1 MEENNLE
8 EQLLLQQEDIALAEE
23 ESAILAAMVM
33 ESEDFRFE
41 ASQEAAV
48 TEAQIIA
55 AHERFAKEAFDARA
69 LAKADPKHASRQR
82 IAQVGKDQAS
92 FEHNRD
98 GVFFTD
104 TWAASAARATKDETL
119 LENYIRIKEEKRKRL
134 LAVGI
139 GDMSDPNFNE
149 AGMGTGDEVAETAA
163 FNAMSQK
170 EQRASNDAW
179 AQKNGFKD
187 MDDFDD
193 QAMDYDQGSGKISA
207 AQNAFDNMT
216 LKEIERREAIPQEQ
230 RGEGDKLTFD
240 TSRTTVA
247 GERRYQ
253 AKLQGR
259 DLFEERSALE
269 DAAEKEFE
277 RRKHA
282 AWMAS
287 PERAALVAEAL
298 ARPDDPLPPDS
309 RTGRFAK
316 GTPMGDQKF
325 TTMDKK
331 E

>member
-1 MEENNLE
+1 MSEDDLE
-8 EQLLLQQEDIALAEE
+8 EQLLLQQEDTALAEE

-33 ESEDFRFE
+33 ESEDFRFK

-48 TEAQIIA
+48 TEAQITA
-55 AHERFAKEAFDARA
+55 PHERFF
-69 LAKADPKHASRQR
+69 
-82 IAQVGKDQAS
+82 
-92 FEHNRD
+92 N
-98 GVFFTD
+98 TD
-104 TWAASAARATKDETL
+104 RWAASAARATKDETL

-187 MDDFDD
+187 MDDFDN

-207 AQNAFDNMT
+207 ASKAFDNMT
-216 LKEIERREAIPQEQ
+216 KKEFERRLAIPEEQ

-259 DLFEERSALE
+259 DLFEELSALE

-277 RRKHA
+277 RRK
-282 AWMAS
+282 
-287 PERAALVAEAL
+287 RAAAVAKAL

>member
-187 MDDFDD
+187 MDDFDN

-207 AQNAFDNMT
+207 ASKAFDNMT
-216 LKEIERREAIPQEQ
+216 KKEFERRLAIPEEQ

-277 RRKHA
+277 RRK
-282 AWMAS
+282 
-287 PERAALVAEAL
+287 RAAAVAKAL

>member
-187 MDDFDD
+187 MDDFDN

-277 RRKHA
+277 RRK
-282 AWMAS
+282 
-287 PERAALVAEAL
+287 RAAAVAKAL

>member
-187 MDDFDD
+187 MDDFDN

-207 AQNAFDNMT
+207 ASKAFDNMT
-216 LKEIERREAIPQEQ
+216 KKEFERRLAIPEEQ

-277 RRKHA
+277 RRK
-282 AWMAS
+282 
-287 PERAALVAEAL
+287 RAAAVAKAL

-325 TTMDKK
+325 TTLDKK

>member
-170 EQRASNDAW
+170 EQRASSDAW

-240 TSRTTVA
+240 TSRITVA

-277 RRKHA
+277 RRK
-282 AWMAS
+282 
-287 PERAALVAEAL
+287 RAAAVAKAL

-325 TTMDKK
+325 TTLDKK

>member
-207 AQNAFDNMT
+207 ASKAFDNMT
-216 LKEIERREAIPQEQ
+216 KKEFERRLAIPEEQ

-259 DLFEERSALE
+259 DLFEELSALE

-277 RRKHA
+277 RRK
-282 AWMAS
+282 
-287 PERAALVAEAL
+287 RAAAVAKAL

-325 TTMDKK
+325 TTMDKMDKK